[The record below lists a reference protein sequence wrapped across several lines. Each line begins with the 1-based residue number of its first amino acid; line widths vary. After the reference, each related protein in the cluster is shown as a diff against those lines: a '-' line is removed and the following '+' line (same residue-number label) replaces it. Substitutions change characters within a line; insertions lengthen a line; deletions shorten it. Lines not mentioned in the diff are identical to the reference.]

1 MGSYCLTGIVFLF
14 SDDENV
20 LKMVKVVILCYAY
33 FTKIQIICE

>member
-20 LKMVKVVILCYAY
+20 LKMVNIDGCTTL
-33 FTKIQIICE
+33 